1 MKLRRLLF
9 LLILFINIGLANAQ
23 SSNQYTGV
31 VLNGFTHEPIPYASL
46 KWKIAKTGVICDSV
60 GIYTITKSTHPK
72 DSIIIRYVG
81 FEPSKFSIKDIEHL
95 NFKLTLEN
103 LSTNEGVTVKSKFN
117 KGDRWWKQVVKNK
130 INNNPYNYDIY
141 SCELYNKLELDLN
154 NVNRNSFSNIPFL
167 KPFSF
172 ILDNIDSVSDEKPF
186 LPF

>member
-81 FEPSKFSIKDIEHL
+81 FEPSTNVCGAPGWLAVGFEPSKFSIKDIEHL

-141 SCELYNKLELDLN
+141 
-154 NVNRNSFSNIPFL
+154 I
-167 KPFSF
+167 
-172 ILDNIDSVSDEKPF
+172 
-186 LPF
+186 